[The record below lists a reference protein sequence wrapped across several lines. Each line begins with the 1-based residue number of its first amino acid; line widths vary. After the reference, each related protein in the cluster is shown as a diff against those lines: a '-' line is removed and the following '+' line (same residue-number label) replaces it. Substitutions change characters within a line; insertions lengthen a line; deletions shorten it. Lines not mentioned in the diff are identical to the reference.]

1 MTNWLVYDREG
12 ASRNKDY
19 IEYHHTL
26 GAKYEFEFE
35 LILAEECDD
44 IFIDE
49 KLKKYTPGFVI
60 VRTINPKLSQT
71 LENKGLK
78 VYNTASV
85 SYITNH
91 KGRCVDYVRKNTS
104 VPTIPTE
111 IISKEIQSENDIT
124 EIIKRH
130 PGYVLKSASGHGGTS
145 VIRISEDISTAINV
159 IRQNSND
166 DFIIQPFIEGP
177 GEDVRVYII
186 GTTIIA
192 AVKRHAPTTDFRA
205 NASLGGKVTPHKL
218 SDTEVR
224 CVQSIISA
232 FNHTFGMVGI
242 DFIINS
248 SGDFIFNEIEDVV
261 GSRMLYKT
269 YPNIDILDLYFK
281 YLSKNYTA

>member
-1 MTNWLVYDREG
+1 MTNWLIYDREG

-26 GAKYEFEFE
+26 GAKYGFEFE

-78 VYNTASV
+78 VYNPASV

-104 VPTIPTE
+104 VPTIPTD
-111 IISKEIQSENDIT
+111 IIYKNKLSESDIT
-124 EIIKRH
+124 YIIKKY
-130 PGYVLKSASGHGGTS
+130 PGHVLKSASGHGGTS
-145 VIRISEDISTAINV
+145 VVRISEDISTTINV
-159 IRQNSND
+159 IRQNPND

-177 GEDVRVYII
+177 GEDVRVYIV
-186 GTTIIA
+186 GNTIIA
-192 AVKRHAPTTDFRA
+192 AVKRHAPNTDFRA
-205 NASLGGKVTPHKL
+205 NASLGGTVTPYTL

-224 CVQSIISA
+224 FVQSIISG

-242 DFIINS
+242 DFIIDS

-281 YLSKNYTA
+281 YLSEEFKA